1 MVLTEKQ
8 QFIFLSIS
16 VLFLFYILISM
27 VPPSVYSGDCG
38 ETITASYTLGIQ
50 HPPGYPAFSLLA
62 KLFTFIQ
69 IGDISYRVY
78 LFTITTSI
86 LCFILIY
93 IFFKKLL
100 LILNIPDSNLFSF
113 YPSFLFI
120 SGFTILQQSI
130 IAKGGIYIL
139 NLFFLILIS
148 IFLIDI
154 YAQKDVKKN
163 IFLFCLFFGLS
174 LGNHLMLQI
183 VLLPVY
189 IFLLLKSGALKNLRI
204 KERLLSLFFF
214 ISGFLIYIY
223 LPIRAKTAILNWGDP
238 STLPNFIEVITR
250 YQYIRSEITRSLS
263 STFFQAVK
271 FFSASLFE
279 NLFVGY
285 ILIII
290 GCFTLYKTNKT
301 LFWYLL
307 LIPIFFLLIT
317 SFYLNLKKDHLYIM
331 ETYITPIYFSLSVFL
346 GLGLFFISNKI
357 KNNKIILII
366 FLGLFLS
373 QVIIFYKILNK
384 SRYFSPYDYNK
395 NLLSSVESNSILFM
409 AGDGV
414 VFPCWYLKY
423 VKKFRSDV
431 IIIGTPVIPMKWVRD
446 NIVRQNP
453 ETKVPIITKKVGTES
468 IGYIINAIIKMNWSK
483 FNIYF
488 SHNKPDENSL
498 DNTMKIM
505 PKGLVQKVLPIEYAF
520 ISDRYI
526 VTNYNMWKFYNL
538 RGIYN
543 IQKNFYPE
551 NYQDFYAKD
560 MSVAANS
567 SGTFFE
573 DNLFFNW
580 SLYYFKLA
588 NKLFPSDHEY
598 VYNIGN
604 AYYNLNKYDT
614 AILQYKKCIEM
625 NPDYENAWYNLGV
638 TYYTLKNYKQALH
651 SFEMVK
657 KINPGRTDIDS
668 NIRALKMFSMNN
680 Q

>member
-1 MVLTEKQ
+1 MVLSAKQ
-8 QFIFLSIS
+8 KFIFLSFS
-16 VLFLFYILISM
+16 VLFFFFILISM

-50 HPPGYPAFSLLA
+50 HPPGYPLFSLLG
-62 KLFTFIQ
+62 KIFTFIPL
-69 IGDISYRVY
+69 GDVSYRIY
-78 LFTITTSI
+78 LFTITISL
-86 LCFILIY
+86 LCFIAIY

-100 LILNIPDSNLFSF
+100 LILNLPDSNLFSF
-113 YPSFLFI
+113 FPSFLFI

-139 NLFFLILIS
+139 NIFFLVLIS
-148 IFLIDI
+148 IFLINI
-154 YAQKDVKKN
+154 YIQKDVKKN
-163 IFLFCLFFGLS
+163 LFLFCLCFGLS

-183 VLLPVY
+183 VLLPAY
-189 IFLLLKSGALKNLRI
+189 IFLLSKSDILKNSGI
-204 KERLLSLFFF
+204 KTWLFCLFFF
-214 ISGFLIYIY
+214 ISGFLIYVY
-223 LPIRAKTAILNWGDP
+223 LPVRAKTAILNWGDP
-238 STLPNFIEVITR
+238 SSISNFIEVITR
-250 YQYIRSEITRSLS
+250 YQYIRSEITRSFL
-263 STFFQAVK
+263 STFNQAVK
-271 FFSASLFE
+271 FFSASSFE

-290 GCFTLYKTNKT
+290 GCFMLYKQNKI
-301 LFWYLL
+301 LFWYFL
-307 LIPIFFLLIT
+307 LIPIHFLLIT

-331 ETYITPIYFSLSVFL
+331 ETYITPIYFPFSVFM
-346 GLGLFFISNKI
+346 GLGLFFISDKI
-357 KNNKIILII
+357 KNNIIVFCI
-366 FLGLFLS
+366 FIALFLS
-373 QVIIFYKILNK
+373 QITIFYKILNK
-384 SRYFSPYDYNK
+384 SKYFSPYDYNR
-395 NLLSSVESNSILFM
+395 NLLASVEKNSILFM

-423 VKKFRSDV
+423 VKKFRNDV
-431 IIIGTPVIPMKWVRD
+431 IIVGTPVLPMKWVRD
-446 NIVRQNP
+446 NMIRQNP
-453 ETKVPIITKKVGTES
+453 EIRVPIITKKVGTES
-468 IGYIINAIIKMNWSK
+468 IGYIINAIIKMNLAK

-505 PKGLVQKVLPIEYAF
+505 PKGLVQKVLPLEYTF

-526 VTNYNMWKFYNL
+526 VTNFNMWKFYNL

-551 NYQDFYAKD
+551 KYQDLYAKD

-573 DNLFFNW
+573 DNLFYEW
-580 SLYYFKLA
+580 SLYYFTLA

-598 VYNIGN
+598 VYNMGN
-604 AYYNLNKYDT
+604 AYYNLNKYDS

-638 TYYTLKNYKQALH
+638 TYYTLKDYKLSLQA
-651 SFEMVK
+651 FEMVK
-657 KINPGRTDIDS
+657 KINPGRTDIDP
-668 NIRALKMFSMNN
+668 NIRALKIFSVNN
-680 Q
+680 